1 MHTEFLV
8 EDLSGENFLNEILPK
23 LVHEPNSYRVHPYKG
38 IGHIPKDL
46 KTTDDAKKRILLENL
61 PKILRG
67 YNNMVKKTEGN
78 YKLYVFLVCDLDK
91 KCFKKFRNEI
101 LQLKSKV
108 AAQLDFQLCFAI
120 EEGEAWLLGDKT
132 AIKLAFPNAKDS
144 ILGSYKYDSICNT
157 WELLA
162 DALEKGGASK
172 LKENGYKKVGEAK
185 SNWAIKIGQKMDLDT
200 NKSKSFCYFLEKVK
214 EKCNT

>member
-1 MHTEFLV
+1 
-8 EDLSGENFLNEILPK
+8 
-23 LVHEPNSYRVHPYKG
+23 
-38 IGHIPKDL
+38 
-46 KTTDDAKKRILLENL
+46 
-61 PKILRG
+61 
-67 YNNMVKKTEGN
+67 
-78 YKLYVFLVCDLDK
+78 
-91 KCFKKFRNEI
+91 
-101 LQLKSKV
+101 V